1 MARIDDAAGQMK
13 HFWASRTGLQKGM
26 LLGGTA
32 ATVVLLAVFARLL
45 SSPDYKPLFTDMEPS
60 DAQKLTT
67 QLDAQNIPHQLSP
80 DGKTVSVPADKLAAA
95 RLQAAS
101 QGEPHSGRMGF
112 ELFDKMSWGQTEF
125 DEKVAYQRA
134 MEGELERTIQ
144 TLADVE
150 RARVH
155 LVMPTDSVFLDRKRT
170 GKASVILKL
179 RRGVLSKDAVTAISR
194 LVAGAVDE
202 LKPEDVAI
210 IDADSNRSLG
220 LGHTGSESGEEEEA
234 RLADRLVTTLEP
246 IVGANS
252 LRASVSVTYDQGSTE
267 KSSEEYDPSVSAVLS
282 SQKTDDSA
290 AGGSVPMGVPGT
302 SSNVPSAD
310 KSKPSSNTQS
320 TAQPPMQSSK
330 TESVQYGVD
339 RTVTRTVTP
348 AGRIQRVTAAI
359 LVDDEVVKTVR
370 GGKTTYSRQPRSQE
384 KLAKVRELAQAAIGF
399 DAARGDVIS
408 VQNIS
413 FDANTADNEVA
424 TPTWATKVQKT
435 VTDYSSVIRPVSIL
449 LLFMFAYLFLLRPVQ
464 KHALAAAALPA
475 GGQQAL
481 GAPAARQ
488 SLTGGDD
495 SADGHARAAQLKK
508 QALELAR
515 QKPADAARALRVWVR
530 EEEA

>member
-1 MARIDDAAGQMK
+1 
-13 HFWASRTGLQKGM
+13 
-26 LLGGTA
+26 
-32 ATVVLLAVFARLL
+32 
-45 SSPDYKPLFTDMEPS
+45 
-60 DAQKLTT
+60 
-67 QLDAQNIPHQLSP
+67 
-80 DGKTVSVPADKLAAA
+80 
-95 RLQAAS
+95 
-101 QGEPHSGRMGF
+101 
-112 ELFDKMSWGQTEF
+112 
-125 DEKVAYQRA
+125 
-134 MEGELERTIQ
+134 
-144 TLADVE
+144 
-150 RARVH
+150 
-155 LVMPTDSVFLDRKRT
+155 
-170 GKASVILKL
+170 
-179 RRGVLSKDAVTAISR
+179 
-194 LVAGAVDE
+194 VDE

-413 FDANTADNEVA
+413 FDANTADNEVT